1 MTRIDPH
8 DYRRVL
14 SHLPTGVTV
23 ITAQGRNG
31 PIGMTANSVTSVSLD
46 PPLILFCPAKSST
59 TWPGIRA
66 AGNWCVN
73 ILAGH
78 HEELTRRFALKGA
91 DRFVAVPHSPRSGG
105 PGLDEA
111 VAWIDCGLQDEHDA
125 GDHTIVVAEV
135 LGLEAISNLDPL
147 IFFRGTYGTFSA

>member
-1 MTRIDPH
+1 
-8 DYRRVL
+8 
-14 SHLPTGVTV
+14 
-23 ITAQGRNG
+23 
-31 PIGMTANSVTSVSLD
+31 MTANSVTSVWLD

-91 DRFVAVPHSPRSGG
+91 DRFVAVPHSPR
-105 PGLDEA
+105 
-111 VAWIDCGLQDEHDA
+111 
-125 GDHTIVVAEV
+125 
-135 LGLEAISNLDPL
+135 
-147 IFFRGTYGTFSA
+147 RGTRPR